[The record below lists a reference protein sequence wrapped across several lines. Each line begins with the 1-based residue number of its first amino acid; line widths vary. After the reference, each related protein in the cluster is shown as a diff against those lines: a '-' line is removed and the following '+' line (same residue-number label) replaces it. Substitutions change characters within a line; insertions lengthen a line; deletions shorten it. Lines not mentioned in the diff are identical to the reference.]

1 MNRNIQIRKDK
12 FDLAKKRIHDLANN
26 VPTVE
31 ELPTLE
37 TEGGWFGWSDKKV
50 TGAEMNQITRNINN
64 SFIKNNGEIIKIYN
78 QFKEVYN
85 TFDILDKEYIQGIIM
100 ATNEA
105 KEASDKAKAISI
117 QAEKNSLQAGEIS
130 LQTEKAW
137 KKAEEALNRVIVAQ
151 TEKDK
156 IIEALST
163 NILKL
168 EETKIGIDRE
178 FSLLKKRFEEVESI
192 KTLGESIQKSFLEI
206 NQNISTLERFKFR
219 LEEYH
224 HLKDIDTIWENVE
237 KHKQEI
243 KELHSSI
250 NDLNEDI
257 NLSIEK
263 IKNDFQSS
271 FLEINQNISTLERFK
286 SRLEEYQHLKDIDVI
301 WESSKEHH
309 KQLASLDSQLSQT
322 KTDLAKLDDT
332 ITKSFQE
339 THESIQKSFSG
350 VNQNISTLE
359 RFKSRLE
366 EYQHLK
372 DIDVIWESSKEHHKQ
387 LASLD
392 SQLSQTKTDLAKL
405 DDTITRSF
413 QETHSEIDMK
423 NELLK
428 KRIYIAYWIA
438 GGALFFS
445 LLQFI
450 LLIFKVL

>member
-31 ELPTLE
+31 ELPPLE

-85 TFDILDKEYIQGIIM
+85 TFDILDKEYIQGILT
-100 ATNEA
+100 AVEGADVASQQALSASEEA
-105 KEASDKAKAISI
+105 KEASK
-117 QAEKNSLQAGEIS
+117 
-130 LQTEKAW
+130 
-137 KKAEEALNRVIVAQ
+137 EALDAQKDVKRV
-151 TEKDK
+151 
-156 IIEALST
+156 IEALRLTISKLKEIEELFVENPESFQKIKNIGAIQGELEHHRTDISNIFVNLST
-163 NILKL
+163 ISDTIQEAHQVFQKEIDTLQRYSSKL
-168 EETKIGIDRE
+168 QE
-178 FSLLKKRFEEVESI
+178 FR
-192 KTLGESIQKSFLEI
+192 
-206 NQNISTLERFKFR
+206 
-219 LEEYH
+219 
-224 HLKDIDTIWENVE
+224 HLSDIDTIWENVE

-301 WESSKEHH
+301 WESSEEHH
-309 KQLASLDSQLSQT
+309 KQLDFLDSQLSQT
-322 KTDLAKLDDT
+322 KTDLT
-332 ITKSFQE
+332 
-339 THESIQKSFSG
+339 
-350 VNQNISTLE
+350 
-359 RFKSRLE
+359 
-366 EYQHLK
+366 
-372 DIDVIWESSKEHHKQ
+372 
-387 LASLD
+387 
-392 SQLSQTKTDLAKL
+392 KL

>member
-192 KTLGESIQKSFLEI
+192 KTLGESIQKSF
-206 NQNISTLERFKFR
+206 
-219 LEEYH
+219 
-224 HLKDIDTIWENVE
+224 
-237 KHKQEI
+237 
-243 KELHSSI
+243 
-250 NDLNEDI
+250 
-257 NLSIEK
+257 
-263 IKNDFQSS
+263 
-271 FLEINQNISTLERFK
+271 
-286 SRLEEYQHLKDIDVI
+286 
-301 WESSKEHH
+301 
-309 KQLASLDSQLSQT
+309 
-322 KTDLAKLDDT
+322 
-332 ITKSFQE
+332 
-339 THESIQKSFSG
+339 SG

-372 DIDVIWESSKEHHKQ
+372 DIDVIWESSEEHHKQ

>member
-31 ELPTLE
+31 QLPTLE
-37 TEGGWFGWSDKKV
+37 TEGGLFGWFDKNV
-50 TGAEMNQITRNINN
+50 TGAEMNQITRSINN
-64 SFIKNNGEIIKIYN
+64 SFIKNNGEIIKLYN

-85 TFDILDKEYIQGIIM
+85 TFDILDKEYIQGILT
-100 ATNEA
+100 AVEGADVASQQALSASEEA
-105 KEASDKAKAISI
+105 KEASK
-117 QAEKNSLQAGEIS
+117 
-130 LQTEKAW
+130 
-137 KKAEEALNRVIVAQ
+137 EALDAQKDVKRV
-151 TEKDK
+151 
-156 IIEALST
+156 IEALRLTISKLKEIEELFVENPESFQKIKNIGAIQGELEHHRTDISNIFVNLST
-163 NILKL
+163 ISDTIQEAHQVFQKEIDTLQRYSSKL
-168 EETKIGIDRE
+168 QE
-178 FSLLKKRFEEVESI
+178 FR
-192 KTLGESIQKSFLEI
+192 
-206 NQNISTLERFKFR
+206 
-219 LEEYH
+219 
-224 HLKDIDTIWENVE
+224 HLSDIDTIWENVE

-263 IKNDFQSS
+263 IKNNFQSS

-309 KQLASLDSQLSQT
+309 KQLDSLDSQLSQT

-339 THESIQKSFSG
+339 THESIQKSFLEI
-350 VNQNISTLE
+350 NQNISTLE

-372 DIDVIWESSKEHHKQ
+372 DIDVIWESSEEHHKQ
-387 LASLD
+387 LDFL
-392 SQLSQTKTDLAKL
+392 KL
-405 DDTITRSF
+405 I
-413 QETHSEIDMK
+413 
-423 NELLK
+423 
-428 KRIYIAYWIA
+428 
-438 GGALFFS
+438 
-445 LLQFI
+445 
-450 LLIFKVL
+450 

>member
-31 ELPTLE
+31 ELPPLE

-85 TFDILDKEYIQGIIM
+85 TFDILDKEYIQGILT
-100 ATNEA
+100 AVEGADVASQQALSASEEA
-105 KEASDKAKAISI
+105 KEASK
-117 QAEKNSLQAGEIS
+117 
-130 LQTEKAW
+130 
-137 KKAEEALNRVIVAQ
+137 EALDAQKDVKRV
-151 TEKDK
+151 
-156 IIEALST
+156 IEALRLTISKLKEIEELFVENPESFQKIKNIGAIQGELEHHRTDISNIFVNLST
-163 NILKL
+163 ISDTIQEAHQVFQKEIDTLQRYSSKL
-168 EETKIGIDRE
+168 QE
-178 FSLLKKRFEEVESI
+178 FR
-192 KTLGESIQKSFLEI
+192 
-206 NQNISTLERFKFR
+206 
-219 LEEYH
+219 
-224 HLKDIDTIWENVE
+224 HLSDIDTIWENVE

-309 KQLASLDSQLSQT
+309 KQLDSLDSQLSQT

-332 ITKSFQE
+332 VTKSFQE

-372 DIDVIWESSKEHHKQ
+372 DIDVIWESSEEHHKQ
-387 LASLD
+387 LDFLD
-392 SQLSQTKTDLAKL
+392 SQLSQTKTDLTKL

>member
-31 ELPTLE
+31 ELPPLE

-50 TGAEMNQITRNINN
+50 TGAEINQITRNINN

-85 TFDILDKEYIQGIIM
+85 TFDILDKEYIQGILT
-100 ATNEA
+100 AVEGADVASQQALSASEEA
-105 KEASDKAKAISI
+105 KEASK
-117 QAEKNSLQAGEIS
+117 
-130 LQTEKAW
+130 
-137 KKAEEALNRVIVAQ
+137 EALDAQKDVKRV
-151 TEKDK
+151 
-156 IIEALST
+156 IEALRLTISKLKEIEELFVENPESFQKIKNIGAIQGELEHHRTDISNIFVNLST
-163 NILKL
+163 ISDTIQEAHQVFQKEIDTLQRYSSKL
-168 EETKIGIDRE
+168 QE
-178 FSLLKKRFEEVESI
+178 FR
-192 KTLGESIQKSFLEI
+192 
-206 NQNISTLERFKFR
+206 
-219 LEEYH
+219 
-224 HLKDIDTIWENVE
+224 HLSNIDTIWENVE

-250 NDLNEDI
+250 NNLNEEI

-271 FLEINQNISTLERFK
+271 FLGINQNISTLERFK
-286 SRLEEYQHLKDIDVI
+286 SRLEKYQHLKDIDVI

-309 KQLASLDSQLSQT
+309 KQLDSLDSQLSQT
-322 KTDLAKLDDT
+322 KTGLAKLDDT

-339 THESIQKSFSG
+339 TH
-350 VNQNISTLE
+350 
-359 RFKSRLE
+359 
-366 EYQHLK
+366 
-372 DIDVIWESSKEHHKQ
+372 
-387 LASLD
+387 
-392 SQLSQTKTDLAKL
+392 
-405 DDTITRSF
+405 
-413 QETHSEIDMK
+413 SEIDMK
-423 NELLK
+423 NELFK

>member
-31 ELPTLE
+31 QLPTLE
-37 TEGGWFGWSDKKV
+37 TEGGLFGWFDKNV
-50 TGAEMNQITRNINN
+50 TGAEMNQITRSINN
-64 SFIKNNGEIIKIYN
+64 SFIKNNGEIIKLYN

-85 TFDILDKEYIQGIIM
+85 TFDILDKEYIQGILT
-100 ATNEA
+100 AVEGADVASQQALSASEEA
-105 KEASDKAKAISI
+105 KEASK
-117 QAEKNSLQAGEIS
+117 
-130 LQTEKAW
+130 
-137 KKAEEALNRVIVAQ
+137 EALDAQKDVKRV
-151 TEKDK
+151 
-156 IIEALST
+156 IEALRLTISKLKEIEELFVENPESFQKIKNIGAIQGELEHHRTDISNIFVNLST
-163 NILKL
+163 ISDTIQEAHQVFQKEIDTLQRYSSKL
-168 EETKIGIDRE
+168 QE
-178 FSLLKKRFEEVESI
+178 FR
-192 KTLGESIQKSFLEI
+192 
-206 NQNISTLERFKFR
+206 
-219 LEEYH
+219 
-224 HLKDIDTIWENVE
+224 HLSDIDTIWENVE

-309 KQLASLDSQLSQT
+309 KQLDSLDSQLSQT

-372 DIDVIWESSKEHHKQ
+372 DIDVIWESSEEHHKQ
-387 LASLD
+387 LDFLD
-392 SQLSQTKTDLAKL
+392 SQLSQTKTDLTKL

>member
-31 ELPTLE
+31 QLPTLE
-37 TEGGWFGWSDKKV
+37 TEGGLFGWFDKNV
-50 TGAEMNQITRNINN
+50 TGAEMNQITRSINN
-64 SFIKNNGEIIKIYN
+64 SFIKNNGEIIKLYN

-85 TFDILDKEYIQGIIM
+85 TFDILDKEYIQGILT
-100 ATNEA
+100 AVEGADVASQQALSASEEA
-105 KEASDKAKAISI
+105 KEASK
-117 QAEKNSLQAGEIS
+117 
-130 LQTEKAW
+130 
-137 KKAEEALNRVIVAQ
+137 EALDAQKDVKRV
-151 TEKDK
+151 
-156 IIEALST
+156 IEALRLTISKLKEIEELFVENPESFQKIKNIGAIQGELEHHRTDISNIFVNLST
-163 NILKL
+163 ISDTIQEAHQVFQKEIDTLQRYSSKL
-168 EETKIGIDRE
+168 QE
-178 FSLLKKRFEEVESI
+178 FR
-192 KTLGESIQKSFLEI
+192 
-206 NQNISTLERFKFR
+206 
-219 LEEYH
+219 
-224 HLKDIDTIWENVE
+224 HLSDIDTIWENVE

-263 IKNDFQSS
+263 IKNNFQSS

-309 KQLASLDSQLSQT
+309 KQLDSLDSQLSQT
-322 KTDLAKLDDT
+322 KTDLSKLDDT

-339 THESIQKSFSG
+339 THESIQKSFLEI
-350 VNQNISTLE
+350 NQNISTLE

-372 DIDVIWESSKEHHKQ
+372 DIDVIWESSEEHHKQ
-387 LASLD
+387 LDFLD
-392 SQLSQTKTDLAKL
+392 SQLSQTKTDLTKL

-423 NELLK
+423 NELFK

>member
-31 ELPTLE
+31 QLPTLE
-37 TEGGWFGWSDKKV
+37 TEGGLFGWFDKNV
-50 TGAEMNQITRNINN
+50 TGAEMNQITRSINN
-64 SFIKNNGEIIKIYN
+64 SFIKNNGEIIKLYN

-85 TFDILDKEYIQGIIM
+85 TFDILDKEYIQGILT
-100 ATNEA
+100 AVEGADVASQQALSASEEA
-105 KEASDKAKAISI
+105 KEASK
-117 QAEKNSLQAGEIS
+117 
-130 LQTEKAW
+130 
-137 KKAEEALNRVIVAQ
+137 EALDAQKDVKRV
-151 TEKDK
+151 
-156 IIEALST
+156 IEALRLTISKLKEIEELFVENPESFQKIKNIGAIQGELEHHRTDISNIFVNLST
-163 NILKL
+163 ISDTIQEAHQVFQKEIDTLQRYSSKL
-168 EETKIGIDRE
+168 QE
-178 FSLLKKRFEEVESI
+178 FR
-192 KTLGESIQKSFLEI
+192 
-206 NQNISTLERFKFR
+206 
-219 LEEYH
+219 
-224 HLKDIDTIWENVE
+224 HLSDIDTIWENVE

-263 IKNDFQSS
+263 IKNNFQSS

-309 KQLASLDSQLSQT
+309 KQLDSLDSQLSQT
-322 KTDLAKLDDT
+322 KTGLAKLDDT

-359 RFKSRLE
+359 RFKFRLE

-372 DIDVIWESSKEHHKQ
+372 DIDVIWESSEEHHKQ
-387 LASLD
+387 LDFLD
-392 SQLSQTKTDLAKL
+392 SQLSQTKTDLTKL

>member
-31 ELPTLE
+31 QLPTLE
-37 TEGGWFGWSDKKV
+37 TEGGLFGWFDKNV
-50 TGAEMNQITRNINN
+50 TGAEMNQITRSINN
-64 SFIKNNGEIIKIYN
+64 SFIKNNGEIIKLYN

-85 TFDILDKEYIQGIIM
+85 TFDILDKEYIQGILT
-100 ATNEA
+100 AVEGADVASQQALSASEEA
-105 KEASDKAKAISI
+105 KEASK
-117 QAEKNSLQAGEIS
+117 
-130 LQTEKAW
+130 
-137 KKAEEALNRVIVAQ
+137 EALDAQKDVKRV
-151 TEKDK
+151 
-156 IIEALST
+156 IEALRLTISKLKEIEELFVENPESFQKIKNIGAIQGELEHHRTDISNIFVNLST
-163 NILKL
+163 ISDTIQEAHQVFQKEIDTLQRYSSKL
-168 EETKIGIDRE
+168 QE
-178 FSLLKKRFEEVESI
+178 FR
-192 KTLGESIQKSFLEI
+192 
-206 NQNISTLERFKFR
+206 
-219 LEEYH
+219 
-224 HLKDIDTIWENVE
+224 HLSDIDTIWENVE

-263 IKNDFQSS
+263 IKNNFQSS

-309 KQLASLDSQLSQT
+309 KQLDSLDSQLSQT
-322 KTDLAKLDDT
+322 KTGLAKLDDT

-372 DIDVIWESSKEHHKQ
+372 DIDVIWESSEEHHKQ
-387 LASLD
+387 LDFLD
-392 SQLSQTKTDLAKL
+392 SQLSQTKTDLIKL

>member
-31 ELPTLE
+31 QLPTLE

-50 TGAEMNQITRNINN
+50 TGAEMNQITRSINN
-64 SFIKNNGEIIKIYN
+64 SFIKNNGEIIKLYN

-85 TFDILDKEYIQGIIM
+85 TFDILDKEYIQGILT
-100 ATNEA
+100 AVEGADVASQQALSASEEA
-105 KEASDKAKAISI
+105 KEASK
-117 QAEKNSLQAGEIS
+117 
-130 LQTEKAW
+130 
-137 KKAEEALNRVIVAQ
+137 EALDAQKDVKRVMEAIRITISKLKEIEELFVENPEAF
-151 TEKDK
+151 KK
-156 IIEALST
+156 IKNIGAIQGELEHHRTDISNIFVNLST
-163 NILKL
+163 ISDTIQEAHQVFQKEIDTLQRYSSKL
-168 EETKIGIDRE
+168 QE
-178 FSLLKKRFEEVESI
+178 FR
-192 KTLGESIQKSFLEI
+192 
-206 NQNISTLERFKFR
+206 
-219 LEEYH
+219 
-224 HLKDIDTIWENVE
+224 HLSDIDTIWENVE

-243 KELHSSI
+243 KEIHSSI

-271 FLEINQNISTLERFK
+271 FFEINQNISTLEKFK

-301 WESSKEHH
+301 WESSEEHH
-309 KQLASLDSQLSQT
+309 KQLDSLNSQLSQT

-339 THESIQKSFSG
+339 TH
-350 VNQNISTLE
+350 
-359 RFKSRLE
+359 
-366 EYQHLK
+366 
-372 DIDVIWESSKEHHKQ
+372 
-387 LASLD
+387 
-392 SQLSQTKTDLAKL
+392 
-405 DDTITRSF
+405 
-413 QETHSEIDMK
+413 SEIDMK
-423 NELLK
+423 NELLR
-428 KRIYIAYWIA
+428 KRIHIAYWIA

>member
-1 MNRNIQIRKDK
+1 MMNRNIQIRKDK

-31 ELPTLE
+31 QLPTLE
-37 TEGGWFGWSDKKV
+37 TEGGLFGWFDKNV
-50 TGAEMNQITRNINN
+50 TGAEMNQITRSINN
-64 SFIKNNGEIIKIYN
+64 SFIKNNGEIIKLYN

-85 TFDILDKEYIQGIIM
+85 TFDILDKEYIQGILT
-100 ATNEA
+100 AVEGADVASQQALSASEEA
-105 KEASDKAKAISI
+105 KEASK
-117 QAEKNSLQAGEIS
+117 
-130 LQTEKAW
+130 
-137 KKAEEALNRVIVAQ
+137 EALDAQKDVKRV
-151 TEKDK
+151 
-156 IIEALST
+156 IEALRLTISKLKEIEELFVENPESFQKIKNIGAIQGELEHHRTDISNIFVNLST
-163 NILKL
+163 ISDTIQEAHQVFQKEIDTLQRYSSKL
-168 EETKIGIDRE
+168 QE
-178 FSLLKKRFEEVESI
+178 FR
-192 KTLGESIQKSFLEI
+192 
-206 NQNISTLERFKFR
+206 
-219 LEEYH
+219 
-224 HLKDIDTIWENVE
+224 HLSDIDTIWENVE

-263 IKNDFQSS
+263 IKNNFQSS

-309 KQLASLDSQLSQT
+309 KQLDSLDSQLSQT
-322 KTDLAKLDDT
+322 KTGLAKLDDT

-372 DIDVIWESSKEHHKQ
+372 DIDVIWESSEEHHKQ
-387 LASLD
+387 LDFLD
-392 SQLSQTKTDLAKL
+392 SQLSQTKTDLTKL

>member
-31 ELPTLE
+31 QLPTLE

-50 TGAEMNQITRNINN
+50 TGAEMNQITRSINN
-64 SFIKNNGEIIKIYN
+64 SFIKNNGEIIKLYN

-85 TFDILDKEYIQGIIM
+85 TFDILDKEYIQGILT
-100 ATNEA
+100 AVEGADVASQQALSASEEA
-105 KEASDKAKAISI
+105 KEASK
-117 QAEKNSLQAGEIS
+117 
-130 LQTEKAW
+130 
-137 KKAEEALNRVIVAQ
+137 EALDAQKDVKRVMEAIRITISKLKEIEELFVENPEAF
-151 TEKDK
+151 KK
-156 IIEALST
+156 IKNIGAIQGELEHHRTDISNIFVNLST
-163 NILKL
+163 ISDTIQEAHQVFQKEIDTLQRYSSKL
-168 EETKIGIDRE
+168 QE
-178 FSLLKKRFEEVESI
+178 FR
-192 KTLGESIQKSFLEI
+192 
-206 NQNISTLERFKFR
+206 
-219 LEEYH
+219 
-224 HLKDIDTIWENVE
+224 HLSDIDTIWENVE

-243 KELHSSI
+243 KEIHSSI

-271 FLEINQNISTLERFK
+271 FFEINQNISTLEKFK

-301 WESSKEHH
+301 WESSEEHH
-309 KQLASLDSQLSQT
+309 KQLDSLNSQLSQT

-339 THESIQKSFSG
+339 TH
-350 VNQNISTLE
+350 
-359 RFKSRLE
+359 
-366 EYQHLK
+366 
-372 DIDVIWESSKEHHKQ
+372 
-387 LASLD
+387 
-392 SQLSQTKTDLAKL
+392 
-405 DDTITRSF
+405 
-413 QETHSEIDMK
+413 SEIDMK
-423 NELLK
+423 NELLR
-428 KRIYIAYWIA
+428 KRIHIAYWIV

>member
-31 ELPTLE
+31 ELPALE

-224 HLKDIDTIWENVE
+224 HLKDIDVIWESSE
-237 KHKQEI
+237 EHHKQLDSLDSQLSQTKTDLAKLDDTITKSFQETH
-243 KELHSSI
+243 ESI
-250 NDLNEDI
+250 Q
-257 NLSIEK
+257 K
-263 IKNDFQSS
+263 S

-301 WESSKEHH
+301 WESSEEHH
-309 KQLASLDSQLSQT
+309 KQLDFLDSQLSQT
-322 KTDLAKLDDT
+322 KTDLT
-332 ITKSFQE
+332 
-339 THESIQKSFSG
+339 
-350 VNQNISTLE
+350 
-359 RFKSRLE
+359 
-366 EYQHLK
+366 
-372 DIDVIWESSKEHHKQ
+372 
-387 LASLD
+387 
-392 SQLSQTKTDLAKL
+392 KL

-423 NELLK
+423 NELFK

>member
-31 ELPTLE
+31 QLPTLE
-37 TEGGWFGWSDKKV
+37 TEGGLFGWFDKNV
-50 TGAEMNQITRNINN
+50 TGAEMNQITRSINN
-64 SFIKNNGEIIKIYN
+64 SFIKNNGEIIKLYN

-85 TFDILDKEYIQGIIM
+85 TFDILDKEYIQGILT
-100 ATNEA
+100 AVEGADVASQQALSASEEA
-105 KEASDKAKAISI
+105 KEASK
-117 QAEKNSLQAGEIS
+117 
-130 LQTEKAW
+130 
-137 KKAEEALNRVIVAQ
+137 EALDAQKDVKRV
-151 TEKDK
+151 
-156 IIEALST
+156 IEALRLTISKLKEIEELFVENPESFQKIKNIGAIQGELEHHRTDISNIFVNLST
-163 NILKL
+163 ISDTIQEAHQVFQKEIDTLQRYSSKL
-168 EETKIGIDRE
+168 QE
-178 FSLLKKRFEEVESI
+178 FR
-192 KTLGESIQKSFLEI
+192 
-206 NQNISTLERFKFR
+206 
-219 LEEYH
+219 
-224 HLKDIDTIWENVE
+224 HLSDIDTIWENVE

-263 IKNDFQSS
+263 IKNNFQSS

-309 KQLASLDSQLSQT
+309 KQLDSLDSQLSQT

-339 THESIQKSFSG
+339 THESIQKSFLEI
-350 VNQNISTLE
+350 NQNISTLE

-372 DIDVIWESSKEHHKQ
+372 DIDVIWESSEEHHKQ
-387 LASLD
+387 LDFLD
-392 SQLSQTKTDLAKL
+392 SQLSQTKTDLTKL

-423 NELLK
+423 NELFK

>member
-31 ELPTLE
+31 QLPTLE
-37 TEGGWFGWSDKKV
+37 TEGGLFGWFDKNV
-50 TGAEMNQITRNINN
+50 TGAEMNQITRSINN
-64 SFIKNNGEIIKIYN
+64 SFIKNNGEIIKLYN

-85 TFDILDKEYIQGIIM
+85 TFDILDKEYIQGILT
-100 ATNEA
+100 AVEGADVASQQALSASEEA
-105 KEASDKAKAISI
+105 KEASK
-117 QAEKNSLQAGEIS
+117 
-130 LQTEKAW
+130 
-137 KKAEEALNRVIVAQ
+137 EALDAQKDVKRV
-151 TEKDK
+151 
-156 IIEALST
+156 IEALRLTISKLKEIEELFVENPESFQKIKNIGAIQGELEHHRTDISNIFVNLST
-163 NILKL
+163 ISDTIQEAHQVFQKEIDTLQRYSSKL
-168 EETKIGIDRE
+168 QE
-178 FSLLKKRFEEVESI
+178 FR
-192 KTLGESIQKSFLEI
+192 
-206 NQNISTLERFKFR
+206 
-219 LEEYH
+219 
-224 HLKDIDTIWENVE
+224 HLSDIDTIWENVE

-301 WESSKEHH
+301 WESSEEHH
-309 KQLASLDSQLSQT
+309 KQLDFLDSQLSQT
-322 KTDLAKLDDT
+322 KTDLT
-332 ITKSFQE
+332 
-339 THESIQKSFSG
+339 
-350 VNQNISTLE
+350 
-359 RFKSRLE
+359 
-366 EYQHLK
+366 
-372 DIDVIWESSKEHHKQ
+372 
-387 LASLD
+387 
-392 SQLSQTKTDLAKL
+392 KL

>member
-37 TEGGWFGWSDKKV
+37 TEGGWFGLSDKKV
-50 TGAEMNQITRNINN
+50 TGAEMNQITRSINN
-64 SFIKNNGEIIKIYN
+64 SFIKNNGEIIKLYN

-105 KEASDKAKAISI
+105 KEASDQAKELSI

-130 LQTEKAW
+130 LQTKKAW
-137 KKAEEALNRVIVAQ
+137 EKAEEALNRVIVAQ

-156 IIEALST
+156 IIETLST

-206 NQNISTLERFKFR
+206 NQNISTLERFKSR

-224 HLKDIDTIWENVE
+224 HLKDID
-237 KHKQEI
+237 
-243 KELHSSI
+243 
-250 NDLNEDI
+250 
-257 NLSIEK
+257 
-263 IKNDFQSS
+263 
-271 FLEINQNISTLERFK
+271 
-286 SRLEEYQHLKDIDVI
+286 VI
-301 WESSKEHH
+301 WESSEEHH
-309 KQLASLDSQLSQT
+309 KQLDSLDSQLSQT

-339 THESIQKSFSG
+339 THESIQKSFLEI
-350 VNQNISTLE
+350 NQNISALE

-366 EYQHLK
+366 EYHHLK
-372 DIDVIWESSKEHHKQ
+372 DIDVIWESSEEHHKQ
-387 LASLD
+387 LDSLD
-392 SQLSQTKTDLAKL
+392 FQLSQTKVDLTKL
-405 DDTITRSF
+405 DDTITKSF

-423 NELLK
+423 NELLR
-428 KRIYIAYWIA
+428 KRIHIAYWIA

>member
-31 ELPTLE
+31 ELPPLE

-50 TGAEMNQITRNINN
+50 TGAEINQITRNINN

-85 TFDILDKEYIQGIIM
+85 TFDILDKEYIQGILT
-100 ATNEA
+100 AVEGADVASQQALSASEEA
-105 KEASDKAKAISI
+105 KEASK
-117 QAEKNSLQAGEIS
+117 
-130 LQTEKAW
+130 
-137 KKAEEALNRVIVAQ
+137 EALDAQKDVKRV
-151 TEKDK
+151 
-156 IIEALST
+156 IEALRLTISKLKEIEELFVENPESFQKIKNIGAIQGELEHHRTDISNIFVNLST
-163 NILKL
+163 ISDTIQEAHQVFQKEIDTLQRYSSKL
-168 EETKIGIDRE
+168 QE
-178 FSLLKKRFEEVESI
+178 FR
-192 KTLGESIQKSFLEI
+192 
-206 NQNISTLERFKFR
+206 
-219 LEEYH
+219 
-224 HLKDIDTIWENVE
+224 HLSDIDTIWENVE

-250 NDLNEDI
+250 NNLNEEI

-271 FLEINQNISTLERFK
+271 FLGINQNISTLERFK

-309 KQLASLDSQLSQT
+309 KQLDSLDSQLSQT
-322 KTDLAKLDDT
+322 KVDLTKLDDT
-332 ITKSFQE
+332 ITK
-339 THESIQKSFSG
+339 
-350 VNQNISTLE
+350 
-359 RFKSRLE
+359 
-366 EYQHLK
+366 
-372 DIDVIWESSKEHHKQ
+372 
-387 LASLD
+387 
-392 SQLSQTKTDLAKL
+392 
-405 DDTITRSF
+405 SF

-423 NELLK
+423 NELLR
-428 KRIYIAYWIA
+428 KRIHIAYWIA